1 LPEEVRC
8 TEINDASSQLWEDAG
23 YSEEY
28 EAAMKV
34 LQKRNEF
41 QQE

>member
-8 TEINDASSQLWEDAG
+8 PEINDASSQLWEDAG
-23 YSEEY
+23 YWEDN
-28 EAAMKV
+28 EAAMEM
-34 LQKRNEF
+34 LQKRREF